1 MQPSI
6 SVQRTEKRTDP
17 SSAKLADE
25 HESLQKEGENVGMS
39 KNQLKK
45 QRRVKW

>member
-1 MQPSI
+1 MQPST
-6 SVQRTEKRTDP
+6 SVQGTADP
-17 SSAKLADE
+17 SPIELGDE
-25 HESLQKEGENVGMS
+25 EEESEKQINNVGMS